1 MFKPEI
7 GKIYEGTVAR
17 VYPNYAILIFEEGF
31 TGLLHISE
39 LSDKFIRNFPALVQV
54 GKIYSV
60 KVYEIDETGNNAKVS
75 VKRITPEER
84 KNYEKY
90 VKIDPSTIDFTKLK
104 ENLPNWIDEQLK
116 KGEDQND

>member
-1 MFKPEI
+1 MFIPEI
-7 GKIYEGTVAR
+7 GKIYEGTVAK

-39 LSDKFIRNFPALVQV
+39 LSDKFIRNFSSLVQV

-60 KVYEIDETGNNAKVS
+60 KVFELDEKGQNAKVS

-84 KNYEKY
+84 KNYDKY
-90 VKIDPSTIDFTKLK
+90 VKIDPNTIDFSPLQEKLPEWISSQLQEETK
-104 ENLPNWIDEQLK
+104 DA
-116 KGEDQND
+116 